1 MTTQTDLFGKQRVH
15 IEGNPKLEG
24 IANRILELIGQN
36 PALLEGDK
44 VGIIDRKITL
54 ALWYSE
60 GLGRFIPEDRREA
73 FADWFSDLR
82 NCPDEEAISRA
93 RRYLVERDLIRL
105 PQKAILN
112 AEIQRRNI
120 SRSVKK

>member
-1 MTTQTDLFGKQRVH
+1 MTMTNLFNEQVIK
-15 IEGNPKLEG
+15 IPGNPKLEG
-24 IANRILELIGQN
+24 IANRILELVARDPN
-36 PALLEGDK
+36 LLEGDK

-54 ALWYSE
+54 ALWYDE
-60 GLGRFIPEDRREA
+60 GLGQYIPEDKREA

-93 RRYLVERDLIRL
+93 RRYLAERDLIRL

-112 AEIQRRNI
+112 AEKQRQNI
-120 SRSVKK
+120 SRSVKR